1 MAESQPLSSAL
12 DRPHGLRWHHL
23 EEAVSVRGVKA
34 EVAKVNGFNAKL
46 AVIITSLVGS
56 MWCAYAF
63 CIIALLSLP
72 AILRGTGWV
81 PDGTFPHWMTSV
93 GLIAIV
99 AWVAQTFIQLVLLSV
114 IMVGQSVQ
122 GAASDA
128 RAVHT
133 YEDTERLLDLLDIR
147 TEGGLKSVLDRI
159 DALEASSKVVV
170 TKPARRVATTKKV
183 VGTKESK

>member
-1 MAESQPLSSAL
+1 MTSGPIKS
-12 DRPHGLRWHHL
+12 RHHL
-23 EEAVSVRGVKA
+23 KNVVGIRGVKS
-34 EVAKVNGFNAKL
+34 EMAKVDGFNSKV
-46 AVIITSLVGS
+46 AVAITGIVGS

-63 CIIALLSLP
+63 CFIALLSLP
-72 AILRGTGWV
+72 AIVTQTGWV
-81 PDGTFPHWMTSV
+81 PKGTFPLWLTSI

-133 YEDTERLLDLLDIR
+133 FDDTERLLDLLDEH
-147 TEGGLKSVLDRI
+147 TEGGIKAVLDAVN
-159 DALEASSKVVV
+159 ALI
-170 TKPARRVATTKKV
+170 PLTTPKAAP
-183 VGTKESK
+183 